1 MQQKILLNITWSD
14 RCCTLICNILSLF
27 HFIVQGMIG
36 MSWVHFKEIYFTL
49 LYAIQENVFEARNKQ
64 WELKCT
70 FSQQKGI
77 F

>member
-1 MQQKILLNITWSD
+1 MYIDLQY
-14 RCCTLICNILSLF
+14 SLF
-27 HFIVQGMIG
+27 VSFYCARDDWDVLGAFQRDLL
-36 MSWVHFKEIYFTL
+36 YTL